1 MTLHVF
7 SGPTLPADRVRAI
20 VPAAVC
26 HPPVRHGDLL
36 ALGACEGDVVLII
49 DGLWH
54 QSAPVRHKEILL
66 LLDAGVAVV
75 GAASMG
81 ALRAAEL
88 RAFGMLGAGKVFE
101 AFRTGQ
107 LEADEEVAV
116 LHTPDGQQL
125 TEALVN
131 LRCAIRGAAADQQV
145 TPKEA
150 AALEETARRLPYTRR
165 TWTAL
170 HRATASTDLPAALH
184 RVDLWR
190 QSHPYDVKRED
201 AEYALRWIDSPDF
214 AVYRPFTD
222 PMSGQAW
229 RTSFTTLWQGLYAP
243 AGQAPA
249 PQLPLGALMQ
259 YQQLYDPAF
268 PGRWRTRVLAA
279 VARPGGGPQEAEAAA
294 VKSAADRGVHADAL
308 AVDQLAFWLTEPEL
322 QALDSAELLRR
333 VMVRSASFDS
343 AWSVWPATRED
354 AAGLLA
360 DAEATASTVAA
371 ALELNAA
378 VAADHPQHDVARLA
392 PDRLARHVAARW
404 GLADEA
410 GARECDAA
418 ARDRGFRDWTG
429 AVGAARSYYLLQRE
443 RERQAADR

>member
-7 SGPTLPADRVRAI
+7 SGPTLTADRVRRLA
-20 VPAAVC
+20 PDAVC
-26 HPPVRHGDLL
+26 HPPVGHGDLL
-36 ALGACEGDVVLII
+36 RLGATAGDAVVII
-49 DGLWH
+49 DGVWH
-54 QSAPVRHKEILL
+54 QRAPVRHKEILL

-88 RAFGMLGAGKVFE
+88 AAFGMLGVGRVFE

-107 LEADEEVAV
+107 LEADDEVAV
-116 LHTPDGQQL
+116 LHTSDGQQL

-131 LRCAIRGAAADQQV
+131 LRCTIRGAAAARQV
-145 TPKEA
+145 TADEA
-150 AALEETARRLPYTRR
+150 AALEEMARRLPYTRR

-170 HRATASTDLPAALH
+170 HRAAAAQGLGAAVQS
-184 RVDLWR
+184 VDLWR
-190 QSHPYDVKRED
+190 QAHPYDLKRQD
-201 AEYALRWIDSPDF
+201 AEHALRWADSPDF
-214 AVYRPFTD
+214 TSYQPFTD
-222 PMSGQAW
+222 ALSGQPW
-229 RTSFTTLWQGLYAP
+229 RTSFTTLWQVLYAP

-259 YQQLYDPAF
+259 YEQLYDPGF
-268 PGRWRTRVLAA
+268 PQRWRNRVLAA
-279 VARPGGGPQEAEAAA
+279 IARCSDPAEAEAAVDHGA
-294 VKSAADRGVHADAL
+294 HADAL
-308 AVDQLAFWLTEPEL
+308 TADQVAFWLTEAEL
-322 QALDSAELLRR
+322 TALDPAEMLRR
-333 VMVRSASFDS
+333 VMVRSATFDS
-343 AWSVWPATRED
+343 AWDVWPATRED

-360 DAEATASTVAA
+360 DPEATASTVAA

-378 VAADHPQHDVARLA
+378 VAVEHPRYGVDRLA

-404 GLADEA
+404 NLTGEA

-418 ARDRGFRDWTG
+418 ARDRGFRDWSG

-443 RERQAADR
+443 RERNAAQ